1 MLRFSMIVVTF
12 WSIFTLAESTVL
24 VSKNRI
30 EVSANTDYTA
40 VLDENTGWQYKTSNI
55 PVLFFKN
62 GTEIANLVRQNL
74 KGMTNGT
81 EEKNEKTVYT

>member
-1 MLRFSMIVVTF
+1 MSSTYIPMLLVIAIMAFLSSSQSNADV
-12 WSIFTLAESTVL
+12 ST
-24 VSKNRI
+24 R
-30 EVSANTDYTA
+30 T
-40 VLDENTGWQYKTSNI
+40 
-55 PVLFFKN
+55 VLFFKN